1 MTIANKIAWVAPRC
15 GVQKRVLIIG
25 GEISLE
31 DFKESGTHPGFTHLS
46 ASTELGIF
54 VGLVFFGFIFL
65 TDKILAAKAK

>member
-31 DFKESGTHPGFTHLS
+31 DFKESGTHPAFTHLS
-46 ASTELGIF
+46 ASIELGIF
-54 VGLVFFGFIFL
+54 VGLVFLGLFSLL
-65 TDKILAAKAK
+65 TKS